1 MPTEDERLIELI
13 GNVHG
18 LLGLE
23 EFRRGLVVALKEA
36 IPSDWVSINDV
47 GPEPGQVWVLAEP
60 EMPPEAHEAFGR
72 YMHQNPLV
80 AYMTDG
86 RRRGAPVRLSD
97 LTSPREFHALDIY
110 REVYAPIGL
119 EHQIAFTL
127 PREPPYLLGVAL
139 SRRHHDFT
147 DAEGDL
153 LTRARPFLIQG
164 YRNAVAFE
172 RERRRGGAAMAE
184 ALRAAGLT
192 GREADVLALVARGSS
207 SAEAAD
213 HLGVGVRTVD
223 KHLQHAFAKLGVT
236 TRSRAAAEAWRLAAD
251 ASP

>member
-1 MPTEDERLIELI
+1 MPTEDERLLDLI
-13 GNVHG
+13 GEVHG
-18 LLGLE
+18 LLGIE

-36 IPSDWVSINDV
+36 VPSDWVSINDV

-60 EMPPEAHEAFGR
+60 ELPAETYESFGR

-80 AYMTDG
+80 AHMTDA

-97 LTSPREFHALDIY
+97 LTSQQEFHALEIY
-110 REVYAPIGL
+110 REVYRPIGL
-119 EHQIAFTL
+119 EYQIAFTL

-139 SRRHHDFT
+139 SRRRRDYT
-147 DAEGDL
+147 DGERDL
-153 LTRARPFLIQG
+153 LSRARPFLIQG
-164 YRNAVAFE
+164 YRNAVSFE
-172 RERRRGGAAMAE
+172 AERGRGGAAMIE

-192 GREADVLALVARGSS
+192 GREAEATALVARGSS
-207 SAEAAD
+207 SADAAAR
-213 HLGVGVRTVD
+213 LGVGVRTVD

-251 ASP
+251 ACP